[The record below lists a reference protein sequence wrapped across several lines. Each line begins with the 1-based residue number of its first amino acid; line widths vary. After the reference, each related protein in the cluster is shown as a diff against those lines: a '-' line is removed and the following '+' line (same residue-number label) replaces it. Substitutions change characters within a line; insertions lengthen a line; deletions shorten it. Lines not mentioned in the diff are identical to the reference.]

1 MTITIEAKPLEV
13 KAELPGYGI
22 FYLRRLGAAAEAEM
36 QEKFNKAKLLIDE
49 VSSQFEELIAN
60 ETEYIKSHD
69 EAKLSALK
77 ASDEY
82 KKAKDAQAKADAEL
96 QKAVAYSN
104 KCQLGLWRSDDPE
117 AMERLLNDFTMEQIR
132 GFYVQVMEDA
142 EKENA

>member
-36 QEKFNKAKLLIDE
+36 QEKLHKAKSLIDNVAAE
-49 VSSQFEELIAN
+49 FENIIKQE
-60 ETEYIKSHD
+60 EEYIKAKD

-77 ASDEY
+77 SSDEY

-104 KCQLGLWRSDDPE
+104 KCQLGLWRSDDPK
-117 AMERLLNDFTMEQIR
+117 AMERLLNEFTMEQIR

-142 EKENA
+142 EKGNA